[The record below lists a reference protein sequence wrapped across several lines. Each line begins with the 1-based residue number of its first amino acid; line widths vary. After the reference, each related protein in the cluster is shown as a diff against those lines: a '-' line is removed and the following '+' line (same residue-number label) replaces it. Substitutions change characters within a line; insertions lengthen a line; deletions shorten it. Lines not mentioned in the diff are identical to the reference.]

1 MGIDTGGAVGPLG
14 VGGKGGSPGPF
25 ELGTFAA
32 LAGPAVCGACG
43 GTGVDGFVTA
53 LSDFGLSFVTRKLN
67 FAPDPL
73 GSHSMKL
80 YEGK

>member
-1 MGIDTGGAVGPLG
+1 MDIGVAVGPPG
-14 VGGKGGSPGPF
+14 VGGKGGLLGPF
-25 ELGTFAA
+25 ALGTFCAPV
-32 LAGPAVCGACG
+32 GPGVCGFCG
-43 GTGVDGFVTA
+43 GTGVDGVLTA

-67 FAPDPL
+67 LAPDPL